1 MDKEM
6 FLEIVRVLGPSIL
19 VIIGG
24 AVGWFI
30 KARIEE
36 IKNIQEK
43 LREERR
49 KLYVEILS
57 PYIKIFS
64 NPDNVNQAIKE
75 INSVNYRK
83 ISFKFNFVGSDEV
96 IRSLNSLMQ
105 YIYNVESGKEEQD
118 HIKLFTLWGK
128 LLLEIRK
135 DLVNKRTKL
144 NEFDMLKSMIKDIDE
159 LNVAQ
164 TQTKSK

>member
-64 NPDNVNQAIKE
+64 NPDN
-75 INSVNYRK
+75 
-83 ISFKFNFVGSDEV
+83 
-96 IRSLNSLMQ
+96 
-105 YIYNVESGKEEQD
+105 
-118 HIKLFTLWGK
+118 
-128 LLLEIRK
+128 
-135 DLVNKRTKL
+135 
-144 NEFDMLKSMIKDIDE
+144 
-159 LNVAQ
+159 
-164 TQTKSK
+164 

>member
-1 MDKEM
+1 MDNETL
-6 FLEIVRVLGPSIL
+6 LEIIRVLGPSIL

-24 AVGWFI
+24 AVGWFV
-30 KARIEE
+30 KVRTEE
-36 IKNIQEK
+36 LKTLQEK

-49 KLYVEILS
+49 KLYMEILS

-75 INSVNYRK
+75 ISSVNYRR

-105 YIYNVESGKEEQD
+105 HLYNIESGKEEKD

-135 DLVNKRTKL
+135 DLCNKKTKL

-159 LNVAQ
+159 LM
-164 TQTKSK
+164 KHRH

>member
-1 MDKEM
+1 MEI
-6 FLEIVRVLGPSIL
+6 FLELVKVLVPPIL
-19 VIIGG
+19 GG
-24 AVGWFI
+24 AVVWFI

-49 KLYVEILS
+49 KLYMEILS
-57 PYIKIFS
+57 PYIKTFS
-64 NPDNVNQAIKE
+64 NPNNVNQAIKE
-75 INSVNYRK
+75 IKSVNYRK
-83 ISFKFNFVGSDEV
+83 ISFEFNFVGSDDV

-105 YIYNVESGKEEQD
+105 YIYNIESSKEEKD
-118 HIKLFTLWGK
+118 DVKLLNLWGK

-164 TQTKSK
+164 TRTRSK